1 MRDTV
6 GRDNPVS
13 SHTSLIVMRRRSRN
27 ALSSSSWLNRILIM
41 TQRVA
46 AHDLN
51 ESQRCDFDV
60 LMIPKYHDTF
70 ESQNFHIEA

>member
-1 MRDTV
+1 
-6 GRDNPVS
+6 
-13 SHTSLIVMRRRSRN
+13 LIVMRRRSRN
-27 ALSSSSWLNRILIM
+27 ALSSSSWLNKILIM

-60 LMIPKYHDTF
+60 LMILKLHDMF
-70 ESQNFHIEA
+70 ESHHC